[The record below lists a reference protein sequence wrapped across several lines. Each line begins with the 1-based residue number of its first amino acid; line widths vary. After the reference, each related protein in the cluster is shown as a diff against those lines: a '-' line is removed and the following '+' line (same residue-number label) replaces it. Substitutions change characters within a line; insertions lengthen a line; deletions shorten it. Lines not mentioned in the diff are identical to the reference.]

1 MDVVGSIT
9 GFFRSILWAII
20 YLLLWVTD
28 TIWQVVMKIAT
39 LDFFEKGN
47 VAEWFTA
54 ISGIIIMFVV
64 FRVVKI
70 MVKFMTSEE
79 YRTRLDPIHLIFM
92 IGVASFSIAFA
103 PIGYQYL
110 NNVAITSV
118 KEMSNFAPSDAGINN
133 SRNAKISDI
142 LVEASSINLTGDS
155 ETGSLDQQIKQLD
168 KDIARYQK
176 EIEQAEAEKK
186 KSQPGDATWN
196 GANQVITKNNELIKE
211 AKATKKELQKKK
223 NGVDIYDSNGFDIN
237 AEDSDGNY
245 MYFSSW
251 TSLFFMIGVAFLG
264 FRTFLGVALSIGKRS
279 ILICI
284 QYLLAPYAIA
294 SLIDSESKDFETW
307 VRMIAGNFM
316 INFVQIYGCYF
327 VLYMINSNIIQSALG
342 GDMVGILAKIILLIA
357 GFMAIENIPSYVGR
371 ILGGSSSTVGQAWSE
386 AQGVGKMGLG
396 AGSFATGAMLGSV
409 GTVASMVGGGIAG
422 FSSTQGA
429 GSRALATASGV
440 ASGMSRSASA
450 VSAGMRGRRSSASI
464 GAGIISSGA
473 RALGQSVVGAGV
485 SSAERK
491 AGIASTDA
499 GVSSAERKAGIAST
513 DAGVQAS
520 SQSSSTAGAD
530 ISASVGGGFS
540 GMYSGDDELSDVQIA
555 EAESAGMDT
564 SGMSRVEYDANSQ
577 AFGIEQGYAPAE
589 EQVRN
594 ENSNPARSAG
604 QQAYNAQAQQ
614 RLGSKKSQHTAG
626 NVNTQI
632 RNQRIVDDT
641 NHRKER

>member
-118 KEMSNFAPSDAGINN
+118 KQMSNFAPSDSGINN

-176 EIEQAEAEKK
+176 EIEQAKAEKK
-186 KSQPGDATWN
+186 KSQPGDAAWN

-371 ILGGSSSTVGQAWSE
+371 ILGGSSATVGQAWNE

-429 GSRALATASGV
+429 GSRALATASGI

-450 VSAGMRGRRSSASI
+450 VSAGMRGRKSSASI
-464 GAGIISSGA
+464 GAGILSSGVGGITQA
-473 RALGQSVVGAGV
+473 VRGTGGQQSSQV
-485 SSAERK
+485 SSIGETGTLPR
-491 AGIASTDA
+491 
-499 GVSSAERKAGIAST
+499 
-513 DAGVQAS
+513 
-520 SQSSSTAGAD
+520 
-530 ISASVGGGFS
+530 GGGHYT
-540 GMYSGDDELSDVQIA
+540 GYSGDGELSDTQIA
-555 EAESAGMDT
+555 EAESAGMDVT
-564 SGMSRVEYDANSQ
+564 GMSSEEYYAESQ
-577 AFGIEQGYAPAE
+577 SHGIEQLDPTAE
-589 EQVRN
+589 EKVKYEDN
-594 ENSNPARSAG
+594 NPARSAG
-604 QQAYNAQAQQ
+604 QQAYKAQAQE
-614 RLGSKKSQHTAG
+614 RLTGLHKENGHTAG
-626 NVNTQI
+626 NVNSQL
-632 RNQRIVDDT
+632 RNQRIADDT
-641 NHRKER
+641 ANHRKER

>member
-9 GFFRSILWAII
+9 GFFRNILWSII

-118 KEMSNFAPSDAGINN
+118 KQMSNFAPSDADINN
-133 SRNAKISDI
+133 SRNARISDI

-155 ETGSLDQQIKQLD
+155 ETGSIDQQIKQLD

-176 EIEQAEAEKK
+176 EIEQAEADKK
-186 KSQPGDATWN
+186 KSQPGDAIWN
-196 GANQVITKNNELIKE
+196 GANQTITKNNELIKE
-211 AKATKKELQKKK
+211 AKATRKELQKKK
-223 NGVDIYDSNGFDIN
+223 NGVDIYDSSGFDIN

-371 ILGGSSSTVGQAWSE
+371 ILGGSSSTVGQAWNE
-386 AQGVGKMGLG
+386 AQGVGRMGLS
-396 AGSFATGAMLGSV
+396 AGSFATGAMLGSA
-409 GTVASMVGGGIAG
+409 GTVASMAGGGIAG
-422 FSSTQGA
+422 FRSTQGA
-429 GSRALATASGV
+429 GARTLATASGI
-440 ASGMSRSASA
+440 ASGMARSARDISD
-450 VSAGMRGRRSSASI
+450 GMRGRKSSASI
-464 GAGIISSGA
+464 GAGIMSSGA
-473 RALGQSVVGAGV
+473 RTLGQSNVGAGV

-491 AGIASTDA
+491 AGIAGT
-499 GVSSAERKAGIAST
+499 G
-513 DAGVQAS
+513 AGVQSA

-530 ISASVGGGFS
+530 APAAGGGGGYS
-540 GMYSGDDELSDVQIA
+540 SSYSGDGEPSDVQIA
-555 EAESAGMDT
+555 EAESVGMDA
-564 SGMSRVEYDANSQ
+564 SGMNREEYDAGSQ
-577 AFGIEQGYAPAE
+577 AFGIEQGYATAE

-594 ENSNPARSAG
+594 EDSNPARSAG

-614 RLGSKKSQHTAG
+614 RLGSKRSQHTVG
-626 NVNTQI
+626 NMNSQI

-641 NHRKER
+641 ADHRKER

>member
-9 GFFRSILWAII
+9 GFFRSILWSII

-118 KEMSNFAPSDAGINN
+118 KQMSNFAPSDADINN
-133 SRNAKISDI
+133 SRNARISDI

-155 ETGSLDQQIKQLD
+155 ETGSIDQQIKQLD

-176 EIEQAEAEKK
+176 EIEQAEADKK
-186 KSQPGDATWN
+186 KSQPGDAIWN
-196 GANQVITKNNELIKE
+196 GANQTITKNNELIKE
-211 AKATKKELQKKK
+211 AKTTRKELQKKK
-223 NGVDIYDSNGFDIN
+223 NGVDIYDSSGFDIN

-371 ILGGSSSTVGQAWSE
+371 ILGGSSSTVGQAWNE
-386 AQGVGKMGLG
+386 AQGVGRMGLS
-396 AGSFATGAMLGSV
+396 AGSFATGAMLGSA

-422 FSSTQGA
+422 FNSTQGA
-429 GSRALATASGV
+429 GARTLATASGI
-440 ASGMSRSASA
+440 ASGMARSASF

-473 RALGQSVVGAGV
+473 RTLGQSIVGAGV

-491 AGIASTDA
+491 AGIAGT
-499 GVSSAERKAGIAST
+499 G
-513 DAGVQAS
+513 AGVQSA

-530 ISASVGGGFS
+530 IPAGGGGSYS
-540 GMYSGDDELSDVQIA
+540 GSYSGDGELSDTQIA
-555 EAESAGMDT
+555 EAESAGMDA
-564 SGMSRVEYDANSQ
+564 SGMNREEYDAGSQ
-577 AFGIEQGYAPAE
+577 AFSIEQGYAPAE

-594 ENSNPARSAG
+594 EDSNPARSAG

-614 RLGSKKSQHTAG
+614 RLGSKRSQHTAG
-626 NVNTQI
+626 NMNSQI

-641 NHRKER
+641 ANQRKER

>member
-155 ETGSLDQQIKQLD
+155 ET
-168 KDIARYQK
+168 
-176 EIEQAEAEKK
+176 
-186 KSQPGDATWN
+186 
-196 GANQVITKNNELIKE
+196 
-211 AKATKKELQKKK
+211 KKELQKKK

-251 TSLFFMIGVAFLG
+251 TSLFFMIGVPFLG

-371 ILGGSSSTVGQAWSE
+371 ILGGSSATVGQAWNE
-386 AQGVGKMGLG
+386 AQGVGRMGLG

-409 GTVASMVGGGIAG
+409 GTVASMIGGGIAG
-422 FSSTQGA
+422 FRSTQGA
-429 GSRALATASGV
+429 GARTLATANGLASGV
-440 ASGMSRSASA
+440 ARSASA

-464 GAGIISSGA
+464 GAGILSSGVGGITQA
-473 RALGQSVVGAGV
+473 VRGAG
-485 SSAERK
+485 
-491 AGIASTDA
+491 GQ
-499 GVSSAERKAGIAST
+499 
-513 DAGVQAS
+513 QAS
-520 SQSSSTAGAD
+520 QVSNTGETGTPPR
-530 ISASVGGGFS
+530 GGGHS
-540 GMYSGDDELSDVQIA
+540 TGYSGDGELSDTQIA
-555 EAESAGMDT
+555 EAESAGMDVT
-564 SGMSRVEYDANSQ
+564 GMSSEEYYAESQ
-577 AFGIEQGYAPAE
+577 SHGIEQFDPTAE
-589 EQVRN
+589 EKVKYEDN
-594 ENSNPARSAG
+594 NPARSAG
-604 QQAYNAQAQQ
+604 QQAYKAQAQD
-614 RLGSKKSQHTAG
+614 RLTDLYKENGHTAG
-626 NVNTQI
+626 NVNSQI

>member
-9 GFFRSILWAII
+9 GFFRNILWAII

-186 KSQPGDATWN
+186 KSQPGDAAWN

-251 TSLFFMIGVAFLG
+251 TSLFFMIGIAFLG

-316 INFVQIYGCYF
+316 FNFVQIYGCYF

-371 ILGGSSSTVGQAWSE
+371 ILGGSSATVGQAWNE
-386 AQGVGKMGLG
+386 AQGVGRMGLG

-422 FSSTQGA
+422 FRSTQGA
-429 GSRALATASGV
+429 GARTLATAKGLASGV
-440 ASGMSRSASA
+440 ARSASDI
-450 VSAGMRGRRSSASI
+450 SAGMKGRKSSASI
-464 GAGIISSGA
+464 GAGILSSGVGGITQA
-473 RALGQSVVGAGV
+473 VRGTGGQQSSQV
-485 SSAERK
+485 SSIGETGTPPR
-491 AGIASTDA
+491 
-499 GVSSAERKAGIAST
+499 
-513 DAGVQAS
+513 
-520 SQSSSTAGAD
+520 
-530 ISASVGGGFS
+530 GGGHFT
-540 GMYSGDDELSDVQIA
+540 GYSEDGELSDTQIA
-555 EAESAGMDT
+555 EAESAGMDVT
-564 SGMSRVEYDANSQ
+564 GMSSEEYYAESQ
-577 AFGIEQGYAPAE
+577 SHGIEQLDPTAE
-589 EQVRN
+589 EKVKYEDN
-594 ENSNPARSAG
+594 NPARSAG
-604 QQAYNAQAQQ
+604 QQAYKAQAQE
-614 RLGSKKSQHTAG
+614 RLTDLYKENGHTAG
-626 NVNTQI
+626 NVNSQLK
-632 RNQRIVDDT
+632 NQRIADDT
-641 NHRKER
+641 ANHRKES

>member
-176 EIEQAEAEKK
+176 EIEQAKAEKK
-186 KSQPGDATWN
+186 KSQPGDAVWN
-196 GANQVITKNNELIKE
+196 GANQTITKNRELIKE
-211 AKATKKELQKKK
+211 AEATKKQLSDKKDL
-223 NGVDIYDSNGFDIN
+223 NIYDSNGFDIN

-371 ILGGSSSTVGQAWSE
+371 ILGGASATVGQAWNE

-396 AGSFATGAMLGSV
+396 AGSFATGAILGSI

-429 GSRALATASGV
+429 GSRALATASGI

-450 VSAGMRGRRSSASI
+450 VSTGMKGRRSSASI

-499 GVSSAERKAGIAST
+499 GV
-513 DAGVQAS
+513 QAS
-520 SQSSSTAGAD
+520 SQSSSSAGAD
-530 ISASVGGGFS
+530 IPAGGGGS
-540 GMYSGDDELSDVQIA
+540 YSSSYSGDGELSDTQIA

-564 SGMSRVEYDANSQ
+564 SGMNREEYNAGSQ
-577 AFGIEQGYAPAE
+577 AFGIEHGYVSAE

-604 QQAYNAQAQQ
+604 QQAYNDQAQQ

>member
-118 KEMSNFAPSDAGINN
+118 KEMSNFAPSDADINN

-142 LVEASSINLTGDS
+142 LVKASSINLTGDS
-155 ETGSLDQQIKQLD
+155 ETGSVEQQIQQLD
-168 KDIARYQK
+168 KDIARYEK
-176 EIEQAEAEKK
+176 EIEKAEADKK
-186 KSQPGDATWN
+186 KSQPNSAVWN
-196 GANQVITKNNELIKE
+196 GANQTITKNRELIKE
-211 AKATKKELQKKK
+211 AKATKKELQKKI
-223 NGVDIYDSNGFDIN
+223 GVDIYNSNGFDIN

-245 MYFSSW
+245 IYFPSW

-307 VRMIAGNFM
+307 VRMIAGNFI

-371 ILGGSSSTVGQAWSE
+371 ILGGSSATVGQAWNE
-386 AQGVGKMGLG
+386 AQGVGRMGLG

-409 GTVASMVGGGIAG
+409 GTVASMIGGGIAG
-422 FSSTQGA
+422 FRSTQGA
-429 GSRALATASGV
+429 GARTLATANGLASGV
-440 ASGMSRSASA
+440 ARSASA

-464 GAGIISSGA
+464 GAGILSSGVGGITQA
-473 RALGQSVVGAGV
+473 VRGAG
-485 SSAERK
+485 
-491 AGIASTDA
+491 GQ
-499 GVSSAERKAGIAST
+499 
-513 DAGVQAS
+513 QAS
-520 SQSSSTAGAD
+520 QVSNTGETGTPPRGGGHSTA
-530 ISASVGGGFS
+530 
-540 GMYSGDDELSDVQIA
+540 YSGDGELSDTQIA
-555 EAESAGMDT
+555 EAESAGMDVT
-564 SGMSRVEYDANSQ
+564 GMSSEEYYAESQ
-577 AFGIEQGYAPAE
+577 SHGIEQLVPTAE
-589 EQVRN
+589 EKVKYEDN
-594 ENSNPARSAG
+594 NPARSAG
-604 QQAYNAQAQQ
+604 QQAYNAQAQD
-614 RLGSKKSQHTAG
+614 RLTDLCKENGHTAG
-626 NVNTQI
+626 NVNAQI
-632 RNQRIVDDT
+632 RNQRIVDDAV
-641 NHRKER
+641 NNRKER

>member
-118 KEMSNFAPSDAGINN
+118 KEMSNFAPSDADINN

-176 EIEQAEAEKK
+176 EIEQAKAEKK
-186 KSQPGDATWN
+186 KSQPGDAVWN
-196 GANQVITKNNELIKE
+196 GANQTITKNRELIKE
-211 AKATKKELQKKK
+211 AEATKKQLSDKKGL
-223 NGVDIYDSNGFDIN
+223 NIYDSNGFDIN

-251 TSLFFMIGVAFLG
+251 TSLFFMIGIAFLG

-327 VLYMINSNIIQSALG
+327 VLYMINSNIIHSALG

-371 ILGGSSSTVGQAWSE
+371 ILGGSSATVGQAWNE

-409 GTVASMVGGGIAG
+409 GTVASMLGGGIAG

-429 GSRALATASGV
+429 GSRALATASGI

-464 GAGIISSGA
+464 GAGIISSGT

-499 GVSSAERKAGIAST
+499 GV
-513 DAGVQAS
+513 QAS
-520 SQSSSTAGAD
+520 SQSSSSAGAD
-530 ISASVGGGFS
+530 IPAGGGGS
-540 GMYSGDDELSDVQIA
+540 YSSSYSGDGELSDTQIA

-564 SGMSRVEYDANSQ
+564 SGMNREEYDAGSQ
-577 AFGIEQGYAPAE
+577 AFGIEQGYVPAE

-604 QQAYNAQAQQ
+604 QQAYNDQAQQ

>member
-133 SRNAKISDI
+133 SRNAKISSI

-155 ETGSLDQQIKQLD
+155 ETGSIEQQIQQID
-168 KDIARYQK
+168 KDIARYEK
-176 EIEQAEAEKK
+176 EIEQAEADKK
-186 KSQPGDATWN
+186 KSQPNSAVWN
-196 GANQVITKNNELIKE
+196 GANQTITKNRELIKE
-211 AKATKKELQKKK
+211 AKATKKELQKKT
-223 NGVDIYDSNGFDIN
+223 GVDIYNSSGFDIN

-245 MYFSSW
+245 IYFPSW
-251 TSLFFMIGVAFLG
+251 TSLFFMMGIAFLG

-294 SLIDSESKDFETW
+294 SLIDSESKGFETW

-327 VLYMINSNIIQSALG
+327 VLYMINSNIIHSALG

-357 GFMAIENIPSYVGR
+357 GFMAIENIPSFVGR
-371 ILGGSSSTVGQAWSE
+371 ILGGSSSTVGQAWNE
-386 AQGVGKMGLG
+386 AQGVGRMGLG

-422 FSSTQGA
+422 FNSTQGA
-429 GSRALATASGV
+429 GARTLATASGI
-440 ASGMSRSASA
+440 ASGVTRSASA
-450 VSAGMRGRRSSASI
+450 VSMGRRNKRSFASI
-464 GAGIISSGA
+464 GAGILSSGGST
-473 RALGQSVVGAGV
+473 LGHSITGAGV
-485 SSAERK
+485 SSAEGK
-491 AGIASTDA
+491 VGIA
-499 GVSSAERKAGIAST
+499 GT

-520 SQSSSTAGAD
+520 SQSSSSAGAD
-530 ISASVGGGFS
+530 IPAGGGGS
-540 GMYSGDDELSDVQIA
+540 YSSSYSGDGELSDTQIA

-564 SGMSRVEYDANSQ
+564 SGMNREEYDAGSQ
-577 AFGIEQGYAPAE
+577 AFGIEQGYVSAE

-604 QQAYNAQAQQ
+604 QQAYNDQAQQ

>member
-176 EIEQAEAEKK
+176 EIEQAKAEKK
-186 KSQPGDATWN
+186 KSQPGDAVWN
-196 GANQVITKNNELIKE
+196 GANQTITKNRELIKE
-211 AKATKKELQKKK
+211 AEATKKQLSDKKVL
-223 NGVDIYDSNGFDIN
+223 NIYDSNGFDIN

-371 ILGGSSSTVGQAWSE
+371 ILGGSSATVGQAWNE

-396 AGSFATGAMLGSV
+396 AGSFATGAILGSV

-429 GSRALATASGV
+429 GSRALATASGI

-499 GVSSAERKAGIAST
+499 GV
-513 DAGVQAS
+513 QAS
-520 SQSSSTAGAD
+520 SQSSSSAGAD
-530 ISASVGGGFS
+530 IPAGGGGS
-540 GMYSGDDELSDVQIA
+540 YSSSYSGDGELSDTQIA

-564 SGMSRVEYDANSQ
+564 SGMNREEYDAGSQ
-577 AFGIEQGYAPAE
+577 AFGIEQGYVSAE

-604 QQAYNAQAQQ
+604 QQAYNDQAQQ

-632 RNQRIVDDT
+632 RNHRIVDDT

>member
-118 KEMSNFAPSDAGINN
+118 KQMSNFAPSDSGINN

-155 ETGSLDQQIKQLD
+155 ETGSLDQQIKQID
-168 KDIARYQK
+168 KDIARYEK

-211 AKATKKELQKKK
+211 AKATRKELQKKK

-371 ILGGSSSTVGQAWSE
+371 ILGGSSATVGQAWNE

-429 GSRALATASGV
+429 GSRALATASGI

-473 RALGQSVVGAGV
+473 RALGQSVVGA
-485 SSAERK
+485 
-491 AGIASTDA
+491 D
-499 GVSSAERKAGIAST
+499 VSSAERKAGIAST

-520 SQSSSTAGAD
+520 SQSSSSAGAD
-530 ISASVGGGFS
+530 IPAGGGGS
-540 GMYSGDDELSDVQIA
+540 YSSSYSGDGELSDTQIA

-564 SGMSRVEYDANSQ
+564 SGMNREEYDAGSQ
-577 AFGIEQGYAPAE
+577 AFGIGQGYVSAE

-604 QQAYNAQAQQ
+604 QQAYNDQAQQ

>member
-118 KEMSNFAPSDAGINN
+118 KQMSNFAPSDSGINN

-371 ILGGSSSTVGQAWSE
+371 ILGGSSATVGQAWNE
-386 AQGVGKMGLG
+386 AQGVGRMGIG

-422 FSSTQGA
+422 FRSTQGA
-429 GSRALATASGV
+429 GARTLATANGLASGV
-440 ASGMSRSASA
+440 ARSASYI
-450 VSAGMRGRRSSASI
+450 SAGMRGRRSSASI
-464 GAGIISSGA
+464 GAGILSSGVGGITQA
-473 RALGQSVVGAGV
+473 VRGTGGQQSSQV
-485 SSAERK
+485 SSTGETGTPSR
-491 AGIASTDA
+491 
-499 GVSSAERKAGIAST
+499 
-513 DAGVQAS
+513 
-520 SQSSSTAGAD
+520 
-530 ISASVGGGFS
+530 GGGLS
-540 GMYSGDDELSDVQIA
+540 TGYSGDGELSDTQIA
-555 EAESAGMDT
+555 EAESAGMDVT
-564 SGMSRVEYDANSQ
+564 GVSPEEYYAESQ
-577 AFGIEQGYAPAE
+577 SHGIEQLDPTAE
-589 EQVRN
+589 EKVKY
-594 ENSNPARSAG
+594 EDSNPARSAG
-604 QQAYNAQAQQ
+604 QQAYKAQAQE
-614 RLGSKKSQHTAG
+614 RLTDIYKENGHTTG
-626 NVNTQI
+626 NVNSQI
-632 RNQRIVDDT
+632 RNQRIADDT
-641 NHRKER
+641 ASHRKER

>member
-176 EIEQAEAEKK
+176 EIEQAKAEKK
-186 KSQPGDATWN
+186 KSQPGDAVWN
-196 GANQVITKNNELIKE
+196 GANQTITKNRELIKE
-211 AKATKKELQKKK
+211 AEATKKQLSDKKDL
-223 NGVDIYDSNGFDIN
+223 NIYDSNGFDIN

-327 VLYMINSNIIQSALG
+327 VLYMINSNIIHSALG

-371 ILGGSSSTVGQAWSE
+371 ILGGSSSTVGQAWNE
-386 AQGVGKMGLG
+386 AQGVGRMGLS

-429 GSRALATASGV
+429 GARTLATASGI
-440 ASGMSRSASA
+440 ASGVARSASA
-450 VSAGMRGRRSSASI
+450 VSTGMKGRRSSASI
-464 GAGIISSGA
+464 GAGIISKGS
-473 RALGQSVVGAGV
+473 RALGQSIVGAGV
-485 SSAERK
+485 SSAERR
-491 AGIASTDA
+491 AGIAGTGS
-499 GVSSAERKAGIAST
+499 GIQSA
-513 DAGVQAS
+513 
-520 SQSSSTAGAD
+520 SQSSSSAGAD
-530 ISASVGGGFS
+530 IPAGGGGS
-540 GMYSGDDELSDVQIA
+540 YSSSYSGDGELSDTQIA

-564 SGMSRVEYDANSQ
+564 SGMNREEYDAGSQ
-577 AFGIEQGYAPAE
+577 AFGIEQGYVSAE

-604 QQAYNAQAQQ
+604 QQAYNNQAQQ

>member
-47 VAEWFTA
+47 VSEWFTA

-118 KEMSNFAPSDAGINN
+118 KQMSNFAPSDSGINN

-371 ILGGSSSTVGQAWSE
+371 ILGGSSATVGQAWNE

-429 GSRALATASGV
+429 GSRALATASGI

-485 SSAERK
+485 SS
-491 AGIASTDA
+491 
-499 GVSSAERKAGIAST
+499 VERKAGIAST

-520 SQSSSTAGAD
+520 SRSSSSAGAD
-530 ISASVGGGFS
+530 IPAGGGGS
-540 GMYSGDDELSDVQIA
+540 YSSSYSGDGELSDTQIA

-564 SGMSRVEYDANSQ
+564 SGMNREEYDAGSQ
-577 AFGIEQGYAPAE
+577 AFSIEQGYVPAE

-604 QQAYNAQAQQ
+604 QQAYNDQAQQ

>member
-118 KEMSNFAPSDAGINN
+118 KQMSNFAPSDSGINN

-186 KSQPGDATWN
+186 KSQPGDAAWN

-371 ILGGSSSTVGQAWSE
+371 ILGGSSATVSQAWNE

-429 GSRALATASGV
+429 GARTLATAKGLASGV
-440 ASGMSRSASA
+440 ARSASD
-450 VSAGMRGRRSSASI
+450 VSAGMRGRKSSASI
-464 GAGIISSGA
+464 GAGILSSGVGGITQA
-473 RALGQSVVGAGV
+473 VRGTGGQQSSQV
-485 SSAERK
+485 SSIGETGTLPR
-491 AGIASTDA
+491 
-499 GVSSAERKAGIAST
+499 
-513 DAGVQAS
+513 
-520 SQSSSTAGAD
+520 
-530 ISASVGGGFS
+530 GGGHYT
-540 GMYSGDDELSDVQIA
+540 GYSGDGELSDTQIA

-564 SGMSRVEYDANSQ
+564 SGMNREEYDAGSQ
-577 AFGIEQGYAPAE
+577 AFSIEQGYVSAE

-604 QQAYNAQAQQ
+604 QQAYNDQAQQ

>member
-118 KEMSNFAPSDAGINN
+118 KQMSNFAPSDSGINN

-186 KSQPGDATWN
+186 KSQPGDAAWN

-223 NGVDIYDSNGFDIN
+223 NGVDIYDSNGYDIN

-371 ILGGSSSTVGQAWSE
+371 ILGGSSATVGQAWNE

-429 GSRALATASGV
+429 GSRALATASGI
-440 ASGMSRSASA
+440 ASGVARSASA
-450 VSAGMRGRRSSASI
+450 VSTGMKGRRSSASI
-464 GAGIISSGA
+464 GAGIISEGS
-473 RALGQSVVGAGV
+473 RALGQSIVGAGV
-485 SSAERK
+485 SSAERR
-491 AGIASTDA
+491 AGIAGTGS
-499 GVSSAERKAGIAST
+499 GIQSA
-513 DAGVQAS
+513 
-520 SQSSSTAGAD
+520 SQSSSSAGAD
-530 ISASVGGGFS
+530 IPAGGGGS
-540 GMYSGDDELSDVQIA
+540 YSSSYSGDGELSDTQIA

-564 SGMSRVEYDANSQ
+564 SGMNREEYDAGSQ
-577 AFGIEQGYAPAE
+577 AFGIEQSCVQAE
-589 EQVRN
+589 EQIRN
-594 ENSNPARSAG
+594 EDINPARSAG

-614 RLGSKKSQHTAG
+614 RLGSKRSQHTAG

-632 RNQRIVDDT
+632 RNQRIVDDEV
-641 NHRKER
+641 NNRKEK

>member
-118 KEMSNFAPSDAGINN
+118 KQMSNFAPSDSGINN

-186 KSQPGDATWN
+186 KSQPGDAAWN

-245 MYFSSW
+245 IYFPSW

-371 ILGGSSSTVGQAWSE
+371 ILGGSSSTVGQAWNE
-386 AQGVGKMGLG
+386 AQGVGRMGLS

-429 GSRALATASGV
+429 GARTLATASGI
-440 ASGMSRSASA
+440 ASGVARSASA
-450 VSAGMRGRRSSASI
+450 VSTGMKGRRSSASI
-464 GAGIISSGA
+464 GAGIISEGS
-473 RALGQSVVGAGV
+473 RALGQSIVGAGV
-485 SSAERK
+485 SSAERR
-491 AGIASTDA
+491 AGIAGTGS
-499 GVSSAERKAGIAST
+499 GIQSA
-513 DAGVQAS
+513 
-520 SQSSSTAGAD
+520 SQSSSSAGAD
-530 ISASVGGGFS
+530 IPAGGGGS
-540 GMYSGDDELSDVQIA
+540 YSSSYSGDGELSDTQIA

-564 SGMSRVEYDANSQ
+564 SGMNREEYDAGSQ
-577 AFGIEQGYAPAE
+577 AFGIEQSCVSAE

-604 QQAYNAQAQQ
+604 QQAYNDQAQQ

-626 NVNTQI
+626 NVNAQI
-632 RNQRIVDDT
+632 RNQRIADDT
-641 NHRKER
+641 ANNRKER

>member
-186 KSQPGDATWN
+186 KYQPGDAAWN

-251 TSLFFMIGVAFLG
+251 TSLFFMIGIAFLG

-284 QYLLAPYAIA
+284 QYLFAPYAIA

-371 ILGGSSSTVGQAWSE
+371 ILGGSSATVGQAWNE
-386 AQGVGKMGLG
+386 AQGVGRMGLG

-409 GTVASMVGGGIAG
+409 GTVASMIGGGIAG
-422 FSSTQGA
+422 FRSTQGA
-429 GSRALATASGV
+429 GARTLATANGLASGV
-440 ASGMSRSASA
+440 ARSASA

-464 GAGIISSGA
+464 GAGILSSGVGGITQA
-473 RALGQSVVGAGV
+473 VRGAG
-485 SSAERK
+485 
-491 AGIASTDA
+491 GQ
-499 GVSSAERKAGIAST
+499 
-513 DAGVQAS
+513 QAS
-520 SQSSSTAGAD
+520 QVSNTGETGTPPRGGGHSTA
-530 ISASVGGGFS
+530 
-540 GMYSGDDELSDVQIA
+540 YSGDGELSDTQIA
-555 EAESAGMDT
+555 EAESAGMDVT
-564 SGMSRVEYDANSQ
+564 GMSSEEYYAESQ
-577 AFGIEQGYAPAE
+577 SHGIEQLDPTAE
-589 EQVRN
+589 EKVKYEDN
-594 ENSNPARSAG
+594 NPARSAG
-604 QQAYNAQAQQ
+604 QQAYKAQAQD
-614 RLGSKKSQHTAG
+614 RLTDLYKENGHTAG
-626 NVNTQI
+626 NVNAQI
-632 RNQRIVDDT
+632 RNQRIVDDAV
-641 NHRKER
+641 NNRKER

>member
-118 KEMSNFAPSDAGINN
+118 KQMSNFAPSDSGINN

-316 INFVQIYGCYF
+316 INFIQIYGCYF

-429 GSRALATASGV
+429 GSRALATASGI

-499 GVSSAERKAGIAST
+499 GV
-513 DAGVQAS
+513 QAS
-520 SQSSSTAGAD
+520 SQSSSFAGAD
-530 ISASVGGGFS
+530 IPAGGGGS
-540 GMYSGDDELSDVQIA
+540 YSSSYSGDGELSDTQIA

-564 SGMSRVEYDANSQ
+564 SGMNREEYDAGSQ
-577 AFGIEQGYAPAE
+577 AFGIEQGYVSAE

-594 ENSNPARSAG
+594 ENGNPARSAG
-604 QQAYNAQAQQ
+604 QQAYNDQAQQ

>member
-118 KEMSNFAPSDAGINN
+118 KQMSNFAPSDADINN

-186 KSQPGDATWN
+186 KSQPGDAAWN

-211 AKATKKELQKKK
+211 AKATRKELKKK
-223 NGVDIYDSNGFDIN
+223 SGLDIYNSNGFDIN

-409 GTVASMVGGGIAG
+409 GTVASMVGGGIEG
-422 FSSTQGA
+422 FRSTQGA
-429 GSRALATASGV
+429 GARTLATAKGLASGV
-440 ASGMSRSASA
+440 ARSASDI
-450 VSAGMRGRRSSASI
+450 SAGMKGRKSSASI

-473 RALGQSVVGAGV
+473 KALGQSVVG
-485 SSAERK
+485 
-491 AGIASTDA
+491 A

-530 ISASVGGGFS
+530 ISASGGGGFSGGFS

-564 SGMSRVEYDANSQ
+564 SGMSRKEYDANSQ
-577 AFGIEQGYAPAE
+577 AFGIEQGYATAE
-589 EQVRN
+589 EQVLN

-641 NHRKER
+641 NYGKER

>member
-118 KEMSNFAPSDAGINN
+118 KQMSNFAPSDSGINN

-196 GANQVITKNNELIKE
+196 GANQTITKNRELIKE
-211 AKATKKELQKKK
+211 AEATKKQLSDKKGL
-223 NGVDIYDSNGFDIN
+223 NIYDSNGFDIN

-371 ILGGSSSTVGQAWSE
+371 ILGGSSATVGQAWNE

-429 GSRALATASGV
+429 GSRALATASGI

-499 GVSSAERKAGIAST
+499 GV
-513 DAGVQAS
+513 QAS
-520 SQSSSTAGAD
+520 SRSSSSAGAD
-530 ISASVGGGFS
+530 IPAGGGGS
-540 GMYSGDDELSDVQIA
+540 YSSSYSGDGELSDTQIA

-564 SGMSRVEYDANSQ
+564 SGMNREEYDAGSQ
-577 AFGIEQGYAPAE
+577 AFGIDQGYVSAE

-604 QQAYNAQAQQ
+604 QQAYNDQAQQ

>member
-155 ETGSLDQQIKQLD
+155 ETGLLDQQIKQLD

-186 KSQPGDATWN
+186 KSQPGDAAWN

-251 TSLFFMIGVAFLG
+251 TSLFFMIGIAFLG

-371 ILGGSSSTVGQAWSE
+371 ILGGSSATVGQAWNE
-386 AQGVGKMGLG
+386 AQGVGRMGLG

-409 GTVASMVGGGIAG
+409 GTVASMIGGGIAG
-422 FSSTQGA
+422 FRSTQGA
-429 GSRALATASGV
+429 GARTLATANGLASGV
-440 ASGMSRSASA
+440 ARSASA

-464 GAGIISSGA
+464 GAGILSSGVGGITQA
-473 RALGQSVVGAGV
+473 VRGAG
-485 SSAERK
+485 
-491 AGIASTDA
+491 GQ
-499 GVSSAERKAGIAST
+499 
-513 DAGVQAS
+513 QAS
-520 SQSSSTAGAD
+520 QVSNTGETGTPPRGGGHSTA
-530 ISASVGGGFS
+530 
-540 GMYSGDDELSDVQIA
+540 YSGDGELSDTQIA
-555 EAESAGMDT
+555 EAESAGMDVT
-564 SGMSRVEYDANSQ
+564 GMSSEEYYAESQ
-577 AFGIEQGYAPAE
+577 SHGIEQLDPTAE
-589 EQVRN
+589 EKVKYEDN
-594 ENSNPARSAG
+594 NPARSAG
-604 QQAYNAQAQQ
+604 QQAYKAQAQD
-614 RLGSKKSQHTAG
+614 RLTDLYKENGHTAG
-626 NVNTQI
+626 NVNAQI
-632 RNQRIVDDT
+632 RNQRIVDDAV
-641 NHRKER
+641 NNRKER

>member
-118 KEMSNFAPSDAGINN
+118 KQMSNFAPSDSGINN

-186 KSQPGDATWN
+186 KSQPGDAAWN

-371 ILGGSSSTVGQAWSE
+371 ILGGSSATVGQAWNE

-429 GSRALATASGV
+429 GSRALATASGI

-450 VSAGMRGRRSSASI
+450 VSTGMRGRRSSASI

-499 GVSSAERKAGIAST
+499 GV
-513 DAGVQAS
+513 QAS

-530 ISASVGGGFS
+530 ISASGGGGFSGGFS

-555 EAESAGMDT
+555 EAESVGMDT
-564 SGMSRVEYDANSQ
+564 SGMSREEYDANSQ
-577 AFGIEQGYAPAE
+577 AFGIEQGYVSAE

-604 QQAYNAQAQQ
+604 QQAYNDQAQQ

-626 NVNTQI
+626 NVNAQI
-632 RNQRIVDDT
+632 RNQRIADDT
-641 NHRKER
+641 ANNRKER

>member
-118 KEMSNFAPSDAGINN
+118 KQMSNFAPSDADINN

-186 KSQPGDATWN
+186 KSQPGDAAWN

-211 AKATKKELQKKK
+211 AKATRKELQKKK

-409 GTVASMVGGGIAG
+409 GTVASMVGGGIEG
-422 FSSTQGA
+422 FRSTQGA
-429 GSRALATASGV
+429 GARTLATAKGLASGV
-440 ASGMSRSASA
+440 ARSASDI
-450 VSAGMRGRRSSASI
+450 SAGMKGRKSSASI

-499 GVSSAERKAGIAST
+499 GV
-513 DAGVQAS
+513 QAS
-520 SQSSSTAGAD
+520 SQSSSFAGAD
-530 ISASVGGGFS
+530 IPAGGGGS
-540 GMYSGDDELSDVQIA
+540 YSSSYSGDGELSDTQIA

-564 SGMSRVEYDANSQ
+564 SGMNREEYDAGSQ
-577 AFGIEQGYAPAE
+577 AFGIEQGYVSAE

-641 NHRKER
+641 NYGKER

>member
-118 KEMSNFAPSDAGINN
+118 KQISNFAPSDSGINN

-371 ILGGSSSTVGQAWSE
+371 ILGGSSSTVGQAWNE
-386 AQGVGKMGLG
+386 AQGVGRMGLS

-429 GSRALATASGV
+429 GARTLATASGITSGV
-440 ASGMSRSASA
+440 ARSASA
-450 VSAGMRGRRSSASI
+450 VSTGMKGRRSSASI
-464 GAGIISSGA
+464 GAGIISKGS
-473 RALGQSVVGAGV
+473 RALGQSIVGAGV
-485 SSAERK
+485 SSAERR
-491 AGIASTDA
+491 AGFA
-499 GVSSAERKAGIAST
+499 GTGSGIQSA
-513 DAGVQAS
+513 
-520 SQSSSTAGAD
+520 SQSSSSAGAD
-530 ISASVGGGFS
+530 IPAGGGGS
-540 GMYSGDDELSDVQIA
+540 YSSSYSGDGELSDTQIA

-564 SGMSRVEYDANSQ
+564 SGMNREEYDAGSQ
-577 AFGIEQGYAPAE
+577 AFGIEHGYVTAE

-604 QQAYNAQAQQ
+604 QQAYNDQAQQ

-626 NVNTQI
+626 NVNAQI
-632 RNQRIVDDT
+632 RNQRIVDDAV
-641 NHRKER
+641 NNRKER

>member
-186 KSQPGDATWN
+186 KSQPGDAAWN

-251 TSLFFMIGVAFLG
+251 TSLFFMIGIAFLG

-371 ILGGSSSTVGQAWSE
+371 ILGGSSATVGQAWNE
-386 AQGVGKMGLG
+386 AQGVGRMGLG

-409 GTVASMVGGGIAG
+409 GTVASMIGGGIAG
-422 FSSTQGA
+422 FRSTQGA
-429 GSRALATASGV
+429 GARTLATANGLASGV
-440 ASGMSRSASA
+440 ARSASA

-464 GAGIISSGA
+464 GAGILSSGVGGITQA
-473 RALGQSVVGAGV
+473 VRGAG
-485 SSAERK
+485 
-491 AGIASTDA
+491 GQ
-499 GVSSAERKAGIAST
+499 
-513 DAGVQAS
+513 QAS
-520 SQSSSTAGAD
+520 QVSNTGETGTPPRGGGHSTA
-530 ISASVGGGFS
+530 
-540 GMYSGDDELSDVQIA
+540 YSGDSELSDTQIA
-555 EAESAGMDT
+555 EAESAGMDVT
-564 SGMSRVEYDANSQ
+564 GMSSEEYYAESQ
-577 AFGIEQGYAPAE
+577 SHGIEQLDPTAE
-589 EQVRN
+589 EKVKYEDN
-594 ENSNPARSAG
+594 NPARSAG
-604 QQAYNAQAQQ
+604 QQAYKAQAQD
-614 RLGSKKSQHTAG
+614 RLTDFYKENGHTAG
-626 NVNTQI
+626 NVNAQI
-632 RNQRIVDDT
+632 RNQRIVDDAV
-641 NHRKER
+641 NNRKER

>member
-186 KSQPGDATWN
+186 KYQPGDAAWN

-251 TSLFFMIGVAFLG
+251 TSLFFMIGIAFLG

-371 ILGGSSSTVGQAWSE
+371 ILGGSSATVGQAWNE
-386 AQGVGKMGLG
+386 AQGVGRMGLG

-409 GTVASMVGGGIAG
+409 GTVASMIGGGIAG
-422 FSSTQGA
+422 FRSTQGA
-429 GSRALATASGV
+429 GARTLATANGLASGV
-440 ASGMSRSASA
+440 ARSASA

-464 GAGIISSGA
+464 GAGILSSGVGGITQA
-473 RALGQSVVGAGV
+473 VRGAG
-485 SSAERK
+485 
-491 AGIASTDA
+491 GQ
-499 GVSSAERKAGIAST
+499 
-513 DAGVQAS
+513 QAS
-520 SQSSSTAGAD
+520 QVSNTGETGTPPRGGGHSTA
-530 ISASVGGGFS
+530 
-540 GMYSGDDELSDVQIA
+540 YSGDGELSDTQIA
-555 EAESAGMDT
+555 EAESAGMDVT
-564 SGMSRVEYDANSQ
+564 GMSSEEYYAESQ
-577 AFGIEQGYAPAE
+577 SHGIEQLDPTAE
-589 EQVRN
+589 EKVKYEDN
-594 ENSNPARSAG
+594 NPARSAG
-604 QQAYNAQAQQ
+604 QQAYKAQAQD
-614 RLGSKKSQHTAG
+614 RLTDLYKENGHTAG
-626 NVNTQI
+626 NVNAQI
-632 RNQRIVDDT
+632 RNQRIVDDAV
-641 NHRKER
+641 NNRKER

>member
-1 MDVVGSIT
+1 MDVVGPIT

-371 ILGGSSSTVGQAWSE
+371 ILGGSSSTVGQAWNE
-386 AQGVGKMGLG
+386 AQGVGRMGLS

-429 GSRALATASGV
+429 GARTLATASGI
-440 ASGMSRSASA
+440 ASGVARSASA
-450 VSAGMRGRRSSASI
+450 VSTGMKGRRSSASI
-464 GAGIISSGA
+464 GAGIISKGS
-473 RALGQSVVGAGV
+473 RALGQSIVGAGV
-485 SSAERK
+485 SSAERR
-491 AGIASTDA
+491 AGIAGTGS
-499 GVSSAERKAGIAST
+499 GIQSA
-513 DAGVQAS
+513 
-520 SQSSSTAGAD
+520 SQSSSSAGAD
-530 ISASVGGGFS
+530 IPAGGGGS
-540 GMYSGDDELSDVQIA
+540 YSSSYSGDGELSDTQIA

-564 SGMSRVEYDANSQ
+564 SGMNRKEYDANSQ
-577 AFGIEQGYAPAE
+577 AFGIEQGYVSAE

-604 QQAYNAQAQQ
+604 QQAYNDQAQQ

-626 NVNTQI
+626 NVNAQI
-632 RNQRIVDDT
+632 RNQRIADDT
-641 NHRKER
+641 ANNRKER

>member
-118 KEMSNFAPSDAGINN
+118 KQMSNFAPSDSGINN

-371 ILGGSSSTVGQAWSE
+371 ILGGSSATVGQAWNE

-429 GSRALATASGV
+429 GSRALATASGI

-485 SSAERK
+485 
-491 AGIASTDA
+491 
-499 GVSSAERKAGIAST
+499 
-513 DAGVQAS
+513 QAS
-520 SQSSSTAGAD
+520 SQSSSSAGAD
-530 ISASVGGGFS
+530 IPAGGGGS
-540 GMYSGDDELSDVQIA
+540 YSSSYSGDGELSDTQIA
-555 EAESAGMDT
+555 EAESAGMDVT
-564 SGMSRVEYDANSQ
+564 GMSSEEYYAESQ
-577 AFGIEQGYAPAE
+577 SHGIEQLDPTAE
-589 EQVRN
+589 EKVKYEDN
-594 ENSNPARSAG
+594 NPARSAG

-641 NHRKER
+641 NYGKER

>member
-118 KEMSNFAPSDAGINN
+118 KQMSNFAPSDSGINN

-186 KSQPGDATWN
+186 KSQPGDAAWN

-371 ILGGSSSTVGQAWSE
+371 ILGGSSVTVGQAWNE

-429 GSRALATASGV
+429 GSRALATASGI

-499 GVSSAERKAGIAST
+499 GV
-513 DAGVQAS
+513 QAS
-520 SQSSSTAGAD
+520 SQSSSSAGAD
-530 ISASVGGGFS
+530 IPAGGGGS
-540 GMYSGDDELSDVQIA
+540 YSSSYSGDGELSDTQIA

-564 SGMSRVEYDANSQ
+564 SGMNREEYDAGSQ
-577 AFGIEQGYAPAE
+577 AFGIEQGYVSAE

-604 QQAYNAQAQQ
+604 QQAYNDQAQQ

-632 RNQRIVDDT
+632 KNQRIVDDT

>member
-118 KEMSNFAPSDAGINN
+118 KQMSNFAPSDSGINN

-327 VLYMINSNIIQSALG
+327 VLYMINSNIIHNALG

-429 GSRALATASGV
+429 GSRALATASGI

-499 GVSSAERKAGIAST
+499 GV
-513 DAGVQAS
+513 QAS

-530 ISASVGGGFS
+530 ISASGGGGFSGGFS

-564 SGMSRVEYDANSQ
+564 SGMSREEYDANSQ
-577 AFGIEQGYAPAE
+577 AFGIEQGYAAAE
-589 EQVRN
+589 EQVLN

-626 NVNTQI
+626 NMNTQI

>member
-118 KEMSNFAPSDAGINN
+118 KQMSNFAPSDSGINN

-186 KSQPGDATWN
+186 KSQPGDAAWN

-371 ILGGSSSTVGQAWSE
+371 ILGGSSATVGQAWNE

-429 GSRALATASGV
+429 GSRALATASGI
-440 ASGMSRSASA
+440 ASGVARSASA
-450 VSAGMRGRRSSASI
+450 VSTGMRGRRSSASI
-464 GAGIISSGA
+464 GAGIISEGS
-473 RALGQSVVGAGV
+473 RALGQSIVGDGV
-485 SSAERK
+485 SSAERR
-491 AGIASTDA
+491 AGIAGTGS
-499 GVSSAERKAGIAST
+499 GIQSA
-513 DAGVQAS
+513 
-520 SQSSSTAGAD
+520 SQSSSSAGAD
-530 ISASVGGGFS
+530 IPAGGGGS
-540 GMYSGDDELSDVQIA
+540 YSSSYSGDGELSDTQIA

-564 SGMSRVEYDANSQ
+564 SGMNREEYDAGSQ
-577 AFGIEQGYAPAE
+577 AFGIEQSCVLAE
-589 EQVRN
+589 EQIRN
-594 ENSNPARSAG
+594 EDINPARSAG

-614 RLGSKKSQHTAG
+614 RLGSKRSQHTAG

-632 RNQRIVDDT
+632 RNQRIVDDEV
-641 NHRKER
+641 NNRKEK

>member
-9 GFFRSILWAII
+9 GFFRNILWAII

-186 KSQPGDATWN
+186 KSQPGDAAWN

-211 AKATKKELQKKK
+211 AKATKRELQKKK

-251 TSLFFMIGVAFLG
+251 TSLFFMIGIAFLG

-342 GDMVGILAKIILLIA
+342 GDMVGILAKTILLIA

-371 ILGGSSSTVGQAWSE
+371 ILGGSSATVGQAWNE
-386 AQGVGKMGLG
+386 AQGVGRMGLG

-422 FSSTQGA
+422 FRSTQGA
-429 GSRALATASGV
+429 GARTLATAKGLASGV
-440 ASGMSRSASA
+440 ARSASDI
-450 VSAGMRGRRSSASI
+450 SAGMKGRKSSASI
-464 GAGIISSGA
+464 GAGILSSGVGGITQA
-473 RALGQSVVGAGV
+473 VRGTGGQQSSQV
-485 SSAERK
+485 SSIGETGTPPR
-491 AGIASTDA
+491 
-499 GVSSAERKAGIAST
+499 
-513 DAGVQAS
+513 
-520 SQSSSTAGAD
+520 
-530 ISASVGGGFS
+530 GGGHFT
-540 GMYSGDDELSDVQIA
+540 GYSEDGELSDTQIA
-555 EAESAGMDT
+555 EAESAGMDVT
-564 SGMSRVEYDANSQ
+564 GMSSEEYYAESQ
-577 AFGIEQGYAPAE
+577 SHGIEQLDPTAE
-589 EQVRN
+589 EKVKYEDN
-594 ENSNPARSAG
+594 NPARSAG
-604 QQAYNAQAQQ
+604 QQAYKAQAQE
-614 RLGSKKSQHTAG
+614 RLTDLYKENGHTAG
-626 NVNTQI
+626 NVNSQLK
-632 RNQRIVDDT
+632 NQRIADDT
-641 NHRKER
+641 ANHRKES

>member
-118 KEMSNFAPSDAGINN
+118 KQMSNFAPSDSGINN

-186 KSQPGDATWN
+186 KSQPGDAAWN

-327 VLYMINSNIIQSALG
+327 VLYMINSNIIHSALG

-371 ILGGSSSTVGQAWSE
+371 ILGGSSSTVGQAWNE
-386 AQGVGKMGLG
+386 AQGVGRMGLS

-429 GSRALATASGV
+429 GARTLATASGI
-440 ASGMSRSASA
+440 ASGVARSASA
-450 VSAGMRGRRSSASI
+450 VSTGMKGRRSSASI
-464 GAGIISSGA
+464 GADIISKGS
-473 RALGQSVVGAGV
+473 RALGQSIVGAGV
-485 SSAERK
+485 SSAERR
-491 AGIASTDA
+491 AGIAGTGS
-499 GVSSAERKAGIAST
+499 GIQSA
-513 DAGVQAS
+513 
-520 SQSSSTAGAD
+520 SQSSSSAGAD
-530 ISASVGGGFS
+530 IPAGGGGS
-540 GMYSGDDELSDVQIA
+540 YSSSYSGDGELSDTQIA

-564 SGMSRVEYDANSQ
+564 SGMNREEYDAGSQ
-577 AFGIEQGYAPAE
+577 AFGIEQGYASAE

>member
-118 KEMSNFAPSDAGINN
+118 KQMSNFAPSDSGINN

-186 KSQPGDATWN
+186 KSQPGDAVWN

-371 ILGGSSSTVGQAWSE
+371 ILGGSSATVGQAWNE

-429 GSRALATASGV
+429 GSRALATASGI
-440 ASGMSRSASA
+440 ASGVARSASA
-450 VSAGMRGRRSSASI
+450 VSTGLKGRRSSASI
-464 GAGIISSGA
+464 GAGIISEGS
-473 RALGQSVVGAGV
+473 RALGQSIVGAGV
-485 SSAERK
+485 SSAERR
-491 AGIASTDA
+491 AGIAGTGS
-499 GVSSAERKAGIAST
+499 GIQSA
-513 DAGVQAS
+513 
-520 SQSSSTAGAD
+520 SQSSSSAGAD
-530 ISASVGGGFS
+530 IPAGGGGS
-540 GMYSGDDELSDVQIA
+540 YSSSYSGDGELSDTQIA

-564 SGMSRVEYDANSQ
+564 SGMNREEYDAGSQ
-577 AFGIEQGYAPAE
+577 AFGIEQSCVSAE
-589 EQVRN
+589 EQIRN
-594 ENSNPARSAG
+594 EDINPARSAG

-614 RLGSKKSQHTAG
+614 RLGSKRSQHTAG

-632 RNQRIVDDT
+632 RNQRIVDDEV
-641 NHRKER
+641 NNRKEK

>member
-118 KEMSNFAPSDAGINN
+118 KQMSNFAPSDADINN

-186 KSQPGDATWN
+186 KSQPGDAAWN

-409 GTVASMVGGGIAG
+409 GTVASMVGGGIEG
-422 FSSTQGA
+422 FRSTQGA
-429 GSRALATASGV
+429 GARTLATAKGLASGV
-440 ASGMSRSASA
+440 ARSASDI
-450 VSAGMRGRRSSASI
+450 SAGMKGRKSSASI

-499 GVSSAERKAGIAST
+499 GV
-513 DAGVQAS
+513 QAS
-520 SQSSSTAGAD
+520 SQSSSFAGAD
-530 ISASVGGGFS
+530 IPAGGGGS
-540 GMYSGDDELSDVQIA
+540 YSSSYSGDGELSDTQIA

-564 SGMSRVEYDANSQ
+564 SGMNREEYDAGSQ
-577 AFGIEQGYAPAE
+577 AFGIEQGYVSAE

-641 NHRKER
+641 NYGKER

>member
-118 KEMSNFAPSDAGINN
+118 KEMSNFAPSDADINN
-133 SRNAKISDI
+133 SRNAKISNI

-176 EIEQAEAEKK
+176 EIEQAKAEKK
-186 KSQPGDATWN
+186 KSQPGDAAWN
-196 GANQVITKNNELIKE
+196 GANQTITKNRELIKE
-211 AKATKKELQKKK
+211 AEANKKQLSDKKK
-223 NGVDIYDSNGFDIN
+223 GLNIYDSNGFDIN

-251 TSLFFMIGVAFLG
+251 TSLFFMIGIAFLG

-279 ILICI
+279 IIICI

-327 VLYMINSNIIQSALG
+327 VLYMINSNIIHSALG

-371 ILGGSSSTVGQAWSE
+371 ILGGSSSTVGQAWNE
-386 AQGVGKMGLG
+386 AQGVGRMGLS

-409 GTVASMVGGGIAG
+409 GTVASMIGGGIAG

-429 GSRALATASGV
+429 GSRALATASGI

-499 GVSSAERKAGIAST
+499 GV
-513 DAGVQAS
+513 QAS
-520 SQSSSTAGAD
+520 SQSSSSAGAD
-530 ISASVGGGFS
+530 IPAGGGGS
-540 GMYSGDDELSDVQIA
+540 YSSSYSGDGELSDTQIA

-564 SGMSRVEYDANSQ
+564 SGMNREEYDAGSQ
-577 AFGIEQGYAPAE
+577 AFGIEQGYVSAE

-604 QQAYNAQAQQ
+604 QQAYNDQAQQ

>member
-39 LDFFEKGN
+39 LDIFEKGN

-118 KEMSNFAPSDAGINN
+118 KQMSNFAPSDADINN

-186 KSQPGDATWN
+186 KSQPGDAAWN

-211 AKATKKELQKKK
+211 AKATRKELQKKK

-409 GTVASMVGGGIAG
+409 GTVASMVGGGIEG
-422 FSSTQGA
+422 FRSTQGA
-429 GSRALATASGV
+429 GARTLATAKGLASGV
-440 ASGMSRSASA
+440 ARSASDI
-450 VSAGMRGRRSSASI
+450 SAGMKGRKSSASI

-499 GVSSAERKAGIAST
+499 GV
-513 DAGVQAS
+513 QAS

-530 ISASVGGGFS
+530 ISASGGGGFSGGFS

-564 SGMSRVEYDANSQ
+564 SGMSREEYDANSQ
-577 AFGIEQGYAPAE
+577 AFGIEQGYATAE
-589 EQVRN
+589 EQVLN

-641 NHRKER
+641 NYGKER